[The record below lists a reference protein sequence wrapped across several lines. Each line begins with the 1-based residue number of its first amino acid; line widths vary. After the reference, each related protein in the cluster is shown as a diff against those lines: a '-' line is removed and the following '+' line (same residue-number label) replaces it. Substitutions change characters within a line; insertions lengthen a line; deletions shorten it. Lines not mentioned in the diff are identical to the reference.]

1 MAGHKPDS
9 NKALAPVSGSR
20 GSLCDAIESVLA
32 APGRP
37 ARSRDKRMRRCA
49 TGLLPTRWTRCQW
62 TASGT
67 SSRRWSRSHPHRC
80 GPGNGRPGPRG
91 RSGRDRA
98 KTRKYVAGARRRARP
113 RCDGRSE
120 PGRGIN
126 RMRPPA
132 FVSVVPG
139 AWPCEFGGPPL
150 PADAPPLS
158 WRARPNL
165 YGLRQCRQRR
175 SGAGYRCRRRKCGSP
190 ASTGHAEGHDIFLTC
205 EYRPTYGRLTLVT
218 ESLAAWSG

>member
-20 GSLCDAIESVLA
+20 GSLCDAIESVVA

-67 SSRRWSRSHPHRC
+67 SSRRRSRSHPHRC

-98 KTRKYVAGARRRARP
+98 KTRKYVAGARRRARR

-126 RMRPPA
+126 GCGLPRSCPSSRGRGRASSAARPCQRMRPRC
-132 FVSVVPG
+132 PG
-139 AWPCEFGGPPL
+139 
-150 PADAPPLS
+150 
-158 WRARPNL
+158 RARPNL
-165 YGLRQCRQRR
+165 CGLRQCRQRR